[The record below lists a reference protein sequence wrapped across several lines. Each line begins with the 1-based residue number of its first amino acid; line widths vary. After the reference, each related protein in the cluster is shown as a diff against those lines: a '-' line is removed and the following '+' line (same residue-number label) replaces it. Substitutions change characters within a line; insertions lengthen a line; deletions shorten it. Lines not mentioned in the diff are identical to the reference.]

1 MKVYMFHYVK
11 AYSNYY
17 HYDSLLF
24 EATIK
29 YLKSKYKIISLKDY
43 DVMLKNKENISDEYV
58 MLTFDDGTKDH
69 FEYVYPILKK
79 YECSG
84 LFFIPSCINTSKMLD
99 IQIIH
104 QLISKVGVDILYNDL
119 MMLLKEKEIKL
130 HEYKIDYS
138 LDKGKMAIFK
148 QLLQYKLSPIIR
160 YDILHHLSK
169 KYNLSTDVYLNYI
182 TIDEMKE
189 MKKNNMFFGIHTNTH
204 PRLSNLSKKDQFNE
218 INGNMKFLVD
228 NNLIDSNLLSIAFPY
243 GSFDK
248 NTLYV
253 MENLN
258 IKYGFKVNDI
268 KSDKII
274 KTIKLIDRLDCNL
287 LKEEVYEQVYSNRQ

>member
-11 AYSNYY
+11 PYSNYY
-17 HYDSLLF
+17 HYDLLLF

-43 DVMLKNKENISDEYV
+43 DNLLKKQGNISEEYV

-79 YECSG
+79 YECPG
-84 LFFIPSCINTSKMLD
+84 LFFIPSCINTRKMLD

-104 QLISKVGVDILYNDL
+104 QLISKVEIDILYNDL
-119 MMLLKEKEIKL
+119 MMFLKEKEIKL
-130 HEYKIDYS
+130 HDYKIDDS
-138 LDKGKMAIFK
+138 LDKGKMAMFK
-148 QLLQYKLSPIIR
+148 QLLQYKLSPMVR
-160 YDILHHLSK
+160 YDILRCFSK

-204 PRLSNLSKKDQFNE
+204 PRLSTLTKKDQFNE
-218 INGNMKFLVD
+218 INGNMKFLID

-248 NTLYV
+248 NTLCV
-253 MENLN
+253 MKDLN
-258 IKYGFKVNDI
+258 IKYGFKVNDV
-268 KSDKII
+268 KSDEIVKV
-274 KTIKLIDRLDCNL
+274 IKLIDRLDCNL
-287 LKEEVYEQVYSNRQ
+287 LKEEVYEQLYSNR

>member
-11 AYSNYY
+11 PCSNYY
-17 HYDSLLF
+17 HYDLSLF

-43 DVMLKNKENISDEYV
+43 DNLLKNKENISDEYV

-79 YECSG
+79 YKCSG
-84 LFFIPSCINTSKMLD
+84 LFFIPSCISTGKMLD

-104 QLISKVGVDILYNDL
+104 QLISKVGIDILYNDL
-119 MMLLKEKEIKL
+119 MMVLKEKEIKL
-130 HEYKIDYS
+130 HDYKIDDS
-138 LDKGKMAIFK
+138 LDNGKMAMFK
-148 QLLQYKLSPIIR
+148 QLLQYKLSPMIR
-160 YDILHHLSK
+160 RDILYYFSK

-182 TIDEMKE
+182 TIDEMKK
-189 MKKNNMFFGIHTNTH
+189 MKKNNIFFGIHTNTH
-204 PRLSNLSKKDQFNE
+204 PRLSTLPQKEQFNE
-218 INGNMKFLVD
+218 INGNMKFLID
-228 NNLIDSNLLSIAFPY
+228 NNLIDSDLLSIAFPY

-248 NTLYV
+248 NTLCV
-253 MENLN
+253 MEKLN
-258 IKYGFKVNDI
+258 IKYGFKVNDA
-268 KSDKII
+268 KSGEII

-287 LKEEVYEQVYSNRQ
+287 LKEEVYEQAYSNR